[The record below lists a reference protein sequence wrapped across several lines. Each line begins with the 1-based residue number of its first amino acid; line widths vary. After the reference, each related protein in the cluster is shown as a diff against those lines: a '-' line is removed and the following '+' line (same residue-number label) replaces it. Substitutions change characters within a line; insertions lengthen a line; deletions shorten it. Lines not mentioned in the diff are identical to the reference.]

1 MRGLPQ
7 FRTPLGRHLARLP
20 LTPDN
25 LRTESDRC
33 RSERLLHFRQL
44 AEDPAAYQRFLNRS
58 LPVESQ

>member
-1 MRGLPQ
+1 MACPGPKPAVPV
-7 FRTPLGRHLARLP
+7 TRLW